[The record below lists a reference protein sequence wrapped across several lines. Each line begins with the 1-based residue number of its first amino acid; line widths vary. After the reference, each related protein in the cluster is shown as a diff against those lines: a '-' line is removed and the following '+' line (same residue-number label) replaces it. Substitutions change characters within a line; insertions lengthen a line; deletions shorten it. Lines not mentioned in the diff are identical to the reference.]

1 MDWGCTDIM
10 CLLLLVGSIQEVHC
24 VHLLACGAGRV
35 LDWLELV
42 DRSTLPEDW
51 RRESLV
57 W

>member
-1 MDWGCTDIM
+1 MDIM

-24 VHLLACGAGRV
+24 VHCTLLAWGSGRV

-42 DRSTLPEDW
+42 DRSTLAEDW
-51 RRESLV
+51 KRELLV